1 MSDLTTM
8 AEYIHEA
15 MQAVDEAHHASISL
29 KENANHETFDAFRAK
44 MLELRE
50 HLRRLKLVLDNEE
63 AYAMDEL
70 ADALSKVYT
79 KHHAEYRRTP
89 RMTEEK

>member
-8 AEYIHEA
+8 AEYIHDA
-15 MQAVDEAHHASISL
+15 MQAVDEAHHASNKL
-29 KENANHETFDAFRAK
+29 KVNANHETFDAFRAK

-50 HLRRLKLVLDNEE
+50 HLRKLKMVLDDEE

-70 ADALSKVYT
+70 MDALSKVYT
-79 KHHAEYRRTP
+79 EHRAEYRRTP
-89 RMTEEK
+89 RMKEEK